1 MGQLGCSSGK
11 NRSPADRHGN
21 DGNDLAAVVSAAQIV
36 AVQRVLAR
44 RNWQA
49 LVDGAGADDLYPVAR
64 AEADG
69 AFARLA
75 LG

>member
-1 MGQLGCSSGK
+1 L
-11 NRSPADRHGN
+11 ADAL
-21 DGNDLAAVVSAAQIV
+21 GNDLAAAVSAAQIV
-36 AVQRVLAR
+36 SVQRVLAR

-49 LVDGAGADDLYPVAR
+49 LVDGASADDLYPVAR
-64 AEADG
+64 AEADE